1 MSPPPGRFDVGAV
14 LLAAGESRRMGRPKG
29 LLPWAGKPLLRHQ
42 VDVLRD
48 SSASEIAVV
57 LGEGVDDL
65 ARLILDDHRVRT
77 IWNARHASG
86 RSSSAIIGTVAL
98 ASHEALMF
106 CNLDHPLST
115 RLVDDLL
122 RGAGYDSDFAIA
134 VATRHGRRGHPVLIR
149 RALFPEV
156 MSISESS
163 EGLREVIRKNPAR
176 VLSVPTESP
185 NAHGSFNTLDEYEHA
200 VQRLRRGELEAG

>member
-1 MSPPPGRFDVGAV
+1 V

-42 VDVLRD
+42 VDVLRG
-48 SSASEIAVV
+48 SSVSDIAVI

-65 ARLILDDHRVRT
+65 APLIPDDDRVRT

-98 ASHEALMF
+98 NSRDALMF
-106 CNLDHPLST
+106 CNVDQPLSA
-115 RLVDDLL
+115 RLVDDFL
-122 RGAGYDSDFAIA
+122 RGASMDSDLPVA
-134 VATRHGRRGHPVLIR
+134 VATQRGRRGHPILIR
-149 RALFPEV
+149 RALFSEV
-156 MSISESS
+156 ISISESS
-163 EGLREVIRKNPAR
+163 EGLKAVIRRDPAR
-176 VLSVPTESP
+176 VLSVPTDSP
-185 NAHGSFNTLDEYEHA
+185 NAHVGFNRLDEYEHA